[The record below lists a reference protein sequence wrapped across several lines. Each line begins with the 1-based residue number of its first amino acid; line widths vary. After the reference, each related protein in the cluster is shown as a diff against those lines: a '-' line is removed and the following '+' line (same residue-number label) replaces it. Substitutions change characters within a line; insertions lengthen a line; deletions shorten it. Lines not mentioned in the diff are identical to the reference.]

1 MRFQIAF
8 WGMNFLWDGGRK
20 FGRIPLKVCGNHLLR
35 QKGCEIPWTED
46 GPPQP
51 VELRTHGVEVQH
63 CCKARLFLLQTCAFP
78 AELSLMGNIHPYS
91 HHNYSRPCIYGK
103 LIWKQGS
110 DIARCWYLSLPLGIH
125 PTLSLHISASCCQ
138 KPVAAMGPFC
148 VPPESATA
156 TSLGRTRRWVEVMGS
171 CRSEEQE
178 RPEFR

>member
-1 MRFQIAF
+1 MKFQIAF

-103 LIWKQGS
+103 PI
-110 DIARCWYLSLPLGIH
+110 
-125 PTLSLHISASCCQ
+125 
-138 KPVAAMGPFC
+138 
-148 VPPESATA
+148 
-156 TSLGRTRRWVEVMGS
+156 
-171 CRSEEQE
+171 
-178 RPEFR
+178 